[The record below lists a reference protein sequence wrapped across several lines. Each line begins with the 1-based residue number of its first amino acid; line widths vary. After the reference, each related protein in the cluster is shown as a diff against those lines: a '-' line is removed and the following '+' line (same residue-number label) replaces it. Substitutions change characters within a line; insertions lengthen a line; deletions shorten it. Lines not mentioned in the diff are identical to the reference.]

1 MHNIEEFCRLYQVQE
16 SKDKK
21 FYFKYTA
28 FLAGKYAQSLSNY
41 INSLMSLSMIDQEVQ
56 RVVSVFQMSINNGK
70 AIAINVKG
78 ISESFTSISFDE
90 NPENIIL
97 AMKDCIVRMLPVAD
111 VFLPLI
117 NILISQEFDV
127 DGTTDLLSIMDD
139 FHKTYDQ
146 LTQLEK
152 N

>member
-1 MHNIEEFCRLYQVQE
+1 
-16 SKDKK
+16 
-21 FYFKYTA
+21 
-28 FLAGKYAQSLSNY
+28 
-41 INSLMSLSMIDQEVQ
+41 MIDQEVQ